1 MFLRSSRSI
10 KVLKSTEMYIGDLK
24 MTQAS
29 KARDYATILEPEEIP
44 TSWYNIQADLPEPLP
59 PPLDPTT
66 MKPVNPEMLERIF
79 AKELVRQEVSAERYI
94 RIPDEVLDAYLALPR
109 PTPLY
114 RARRLEKFLKT
125 PAQIY
130 FKCEN
135 FSPTG
140 SHKTNTAIAQAY
152 FNKKQGIQRLATET
166 GAGQW
171 GTSLAL
177 ATALFGLECRIY
189 MVRVSYQQKPG
200 RRTIAQLYGAEMFP
214 SPSDQTN
221 FGRKL
226 LKENPNHPGTLGIA
240 ITEAIEDTLAHDETR
255 YSLGSVLNHVLMHQ
269 TVIGQEAKKQFDLL
283 DTTPDVVCGCIGGGS
298 NYGGFCFPFMMDKLK
313 GKADTEFVACESKA
327 VPHTTRGA
335 YTYDY
340 GDTGK
345 MTPLIKMLTIGHDYA
360 CPPVHAGGL
369 RYHGM
374 APLISY
380 LIHKRYARSV
390 AYTQTEIF
398 EAAKMLA
405 RTEGMIT
412 APETAHSLKFVVD
425 EALKCKKTGQKEIIA
440 MNYSGHGLL
449 DLSAYEQYL
458 AGELAEYEPE
468 RIEIPTFSH

>member
-1 MFLRSSRSI
+1 MAQQSR
-10 KVLKSTEMYIGDLK
+10 KNQEYVTNLDP
-24 MTQAS
+24 
-29 KARDYATILEPEEIP
+29 DEIP
-44 TSWYNIQADLPEPLP
+44 TSWYNIQADLPEPLA

-66 MKPVNPEMLERIF
+66 LKPISPGMLERIF
-79 AKELVRQEVSAERYI
+79 AKELVKQEVSAERFI
-94 RIPDEVLDAYLALPR
+94 TIPNDVLDAYLGLPR

-114 RARRLEKFLKT
+114 RARRLERFLKT

-152 FNKKQGIQRLATET
+152 YNKKQGVERLATET

-171 GTSLAL
+171 GTALAL
-177 ATALFGLECRIY
+177 ATRLFGLKCRIY

-214 SPSDQTN
+214 SPSDQTS

-226 LKENPNHPGTLGIA
+226 LKENPNLPGTLGIA
-240 ITEAIEDTLAHDETR
+240 ITEAIEDTLAHDDTR

-269 TVIGQEAKKQFDLL
+269 TIIGLEAKKQFELL
-283 DTTPDVVCGCIGGGS
+283 DISPNVVCGCIGGGS

-313 GKADTEFVACESKA
+313 GKTNTEFVACESKA
-327 VPHTTRGA
+327 IPHTTRGV
-335 YTYDY
+335 YTYDH

-380 LIHKRYARSV
+380 LIYKGYARSV
-390 AYTQTEIF
+390 AYGQGEIF
-398 EAAKMLA
+398 EAAKLLA
-405 RTEGMIT
+405 QTEGMIT
-412 APETAHSLKFVVD
+412 APETAHCLKFVVD
-425 EALKCKKTGQKEIIA
+425 QALRCKRTGEKRIIA

-449 DLSAYEQYL
+449 DLSAYEQFL
-458 AGELAEYEPE
+458 AGKLVEFEPE
-468 RIEIPTFSH
+468 KIEVPTFSH